1 MQEKV
6 FRSYYLDEAGSG
18 FIRNRNVHNEGHF
31 GLGNQSTS
39 YIEQLWS
46 HLKDKIKK
54 TYNVIPC
61 KNIIKFIRE
70 AEYKFILRNKCY
82 DEKIRDFFECYKCVN
97 DVKDIVFPI
106 LFNLNYS
113 DDSEDE
119 D

>member
-6 FRSYYLDEAGSG
+6 FLSYYLDEAGSG

-54 TYNVIPC
+54 LIMLYPV
-61 KNIIKFIRE
+61 K
-70 AEYKFILRNKCY
+70 ILLNLY
-82 DEKIRDFFECYKCVN
+82 EKLSI
-97 DVKDIVFPI
+97 
-106 LFNLNYS
+106 NLS
-113 DDSEDE
+113 
-119 D
+119 